1 MFNSTLRAKTATV
14 TGRTTEPTQTFVRES
29 ESAPQ
34 LVDIL
39 IDVSN
44 RADACVI
51 TVADRVII
59 EQLGHGQEPTLGH
72 DVSLVKGGFRATSG
86 PGDCPTIGRNNAVL
100 LVRGVDRVVARAAGY
115 AGDGVFKPTMTDF
128 WVTTAER
135 RHAVAGLI

>member
-1 MFNSTLRAKTATV
+1 MYNPTLHT
-14 TGRTTEPTQTFVRES
+14 
-29 ESAPQ
+29 ESAAVTDATLATRASVVGASDEGPE

-39 IDVSN
+39 IDISN

-59 EQLGHGQEPTLGH
+59 EQPGHGQEPTLGH

-86 PGDCPTIGRNNAVL
+86 PGHCPTIGRNNAVL
-100 LVRGVDRVVARAAGY
+100 LVRGVDRAVARAAGY
-115 AGDGVFKPTMTDF
+115 AGTEVFKPTMTEF

-135 RHAVAGLI
+135 RHAQCAPR

>member
-1 MFNSTLRAKTATV
+1 MFNLSLQTETAATADD
-14 TGRTTEPTQTFVRES
+14 TTESMVSVLSAS
-29 ESAPQ
+29 EAIPQ

-39 IDVSN
+39 IDVSD

-86 PGDCPTIGRNNAVL
+86 PGHCPTIGRNNAVL
-100 LVRGVDRVVARAAGY
+100 LVRGVDRAVARAAGY
-115 AGDGVFKPTMTDF
+115 AGTEVFKPTMTEF

-135 RHAVAGLI
+135 RHAVTRLV

>member
-1 MFNSTLRAKTATV
+1 MFNPTLQTETAAATDA
-14 TGRTTEPTQTFVRES
+14 TRES
-29 ESAPQ
+29 KASALSTSEATTQ

-39 IDVSN
+39 IDVSD

-51 TVADRVII
+51 TVGDRVII

-86 PGDCPTIGRNNAVL
+86 PGHCPTIGRNNALL
-100 LVRGVDRVVARAAGY
+100 LVRGVDLAVARAASY

-128 WVTTAER
+128 WVMTAER
-135 RHAVAGLI
+135 RHAVARLV

>member
-1 MFNSTLRAKTATV
+1 MADA
-14 TGRTTEPTQTFVRES
+14 TTESTVSVLSSS
-29 ESAPQ
+29 EAIPQ

-39 IDVSN
+39 IDISD

-59 EQLGHGQEPTLGH
+59 EQLEHGHEPSLGR

-86 PGDCPTIGRNNAVL
+86 SGHCPTIGRNNAVL
-100 LVRGVDRVVARAAGY
+100 LVRGVDQADARAAGY
-115 AGDGVFKPTMTDF
+115 AGAEVFKPSMTEF

-135 RHAVAGLI
+135 RHAQGALR